1 MDLTAFADEIGTGD
15 DSVSVVGSS
24 SREGPVAG
32 ARVVSAPT
40 GIDVVNPAEMTV
52 VCGAGTPLAELDAA
66 LEDVGQS
73 LAVGRSAGGGG
84 TIGGAV
90 AVAANSMLR
99 LGLGPARDCLLQA
112 RIVMADGVVVKAGG
126 PTVKN
131 VTGFDLCRLLVG
143 SRGTLA
149 ALGELIVRTRPKP
162 PCRQWFTTADRDPWS
177 TRRDLFRPMAILWD
191 GTTTW
196 VCLEGHPTDVAEQSS
211 GARLSPTDGPPAIPT
226 ADRRSLAPADL
237 RALDAAVV
245 GPFVA
250 EIGVGVVHLARV
262 DPSGPGISA
271 WPDAQVVEL
280 NRRIKQRFDPLGRLN
295 PGREP
300 AEALVPTG
308 GSPS

>member
-52 VCGAGTPLAELDAA
+52 VCGAGTPLVELDAA
-66 LEDVGQS
+66 LDDVGQS

-99 LGLGPARDCLLQA
+99 LGLGPTRDCLLQA
-112 RIVMADGVVVKAGG
+112 RVVMADGVVVKAGG

-149 ALGELIVRTRPKP
+149 ALGELTVRTRPKP
-162 PCRQWFTTADRDPWS
+162 PCRQWFTTSDRDPWS
-177 TRRDLFRPMAILWD
+177 VRRDLFRPTAILWD

-196 VCLEGHPTDVAEQSS
+196 VCLDGHPADVAEQAA
-211 GARLSPTDGPPAIPT
+211 GARLSAVDGPPTLPA
-226 ADRRSLAPADL
+226 AGRRSVAPAEL
-237 RALDAAVV
+237 RALDPSVV

-250 EIGVGVVHLARV
+250 EIGVGVVNLSRV
-262 DPSGPGISA
+262 EHGGPATSVFA
-271 WPDAQVVEL
+271 DERAVEL
-280 NRRIKQRFDPLGRLN
+280 NRRIKQQFDPRARFN

-300 AEALVPTG
+300 VGALVPTG
-308 GSPS
+308 GAAS